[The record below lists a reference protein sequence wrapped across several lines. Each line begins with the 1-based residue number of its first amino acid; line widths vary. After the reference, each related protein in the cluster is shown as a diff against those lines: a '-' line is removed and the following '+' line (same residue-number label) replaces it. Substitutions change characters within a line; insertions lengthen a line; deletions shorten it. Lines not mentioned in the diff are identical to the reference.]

1 MSSIF
6 TVHRQPYG
14 EVINPISADGVR
26 FHDKNGNVT
35 EVSMVDGMVNIRVGG
50 VTVSAEHLE
59 DLMRQMFGR
68 GEHPPAEAHCAT
80 CDDGDEADAD
90 LLATLERAR
99 TAEARAER
107 LAEALRDIESRP
119 WNGVRPIQ
127 IASRAALRDH
137 DKEMKDG

>member
-59 DLMRQMFGR
+59 DLMRPPSAPVGVSRYVRDERGR
-68 GEHPPAEAHCAT
+68 MMRDDKAEPKIGYGTGWNACLDAIAQQPAADGGFSAADMMDARQEGRKEAQQQQGGS
-80 CDDGDEADAD
+80 DG
-90 LLATLERAR
+90 R
-99 TAEARAER
+99 
-107 LAEALRDIESRP
+107 
-119 WNGVRPIQ
+119 
-127 IASRAALRDH
+127 
-137 DKEMKDG
+137 